1 MRQLKQTPTAS
12 DFNTWLRTLNCR
24 NVLQCTLQSLHLL
37 RLWYR
42 QQEFHTVECHFC
54 KLLPWLLALGQNF
67 KKKPG
72 GKLVWWDKHREAA
85 TSKLIL
91 AVGLDG
97 HIGGGIGDAS
107 EAESIAHLVIIQES
121 LVALVNA
128 ALKHLASAAG
138 ARSSTAGVWQFQAFL
153 LSLIQDV
160 HVLRALE
167 GLSAIRGL
175 KSHLEVGWHSGTS
188 GHSVHDGWHIAC
200 CQCAFGQGLA
210 AQVHAL
216 LRCHKGLG
224 AGGQEATQQSCA
236 AGRNHQDRQ
245 HTRLRSHCLTSSWIG
260 KNLVDLTAKQLSSD
274 NLRIFRKYAWDEG
287 YYSQASTVFIGQTN
301 FKKM

>member
-1 MRQLKQTPTAS
+1 MIT
-12 DFNTWLRTLNCR
+12 NLRTLNCR

-54 KLLPWLLALGQNF
+54 NLLPWLLALGQNF

-91 AVGLDG
+91 TVGLDG

-167 GLSAIRGL
+167 GLGAIRGL

-188 GHSVHDGWHIAC
+188 GHSVHDGWHITC

-260 KNLVDLTAKQLSSD
+260 KNLVDLTARQLQTLSSQS
-274 NLRIFRKYAWDEG
+274 L
-287 YYSQASTVFIGQTN
+287 SCPMPMV
-301 FKKM
+301 